1 MLKNLLC
8 MLLVILVAGIF
19 TMGADIN
26 DTVSNDKAV
35 TNESEGM
42 EMMKKIFVEVKAI
55 DDRFLYVDDG
65 CGGKFKIEKVCY
77 DTAKEGDVLFV
88 IYRTILCSEDGY
100 SEIDIVSISPAINTP
115 LINIK

>member
-26 DTVSNDKAV
+26 DTVSDDKAV
-35 TNESEGM
+35 MNKSE

-115 LINIK
+115 LIDIK